1 MFHLGTG
8 SDNCGPGAYAA
19 LHQVDNGCM
28 EKARDRLVPA
38 AAAGLGIL
46 VVGLVMLVGP
56 DDPHGSRVGTLR
68 RGVAFRPTRR
78 SRMA

>member
-1 MFHLGTG
+1 
-8 SDNCGPGAYAA
+8 
-19 LHQVDNGCM
+19 M